1 MKKFISLII
10 CFIML
15 IALIGCAR
23 SNTNK
28 LGLNT
33 DGVKSASVSSLPS
46 VRKGYIFDGE
56 KAEKLVNY
64 LTGLDLKSKFS
75 ENPDEYDGMTWV
87 ITIEYENG
95 DTAVVDHFGNTFVK
109 NGDGQW
115 FKMNYKQAEQLDTL
129 LGELSK

>member
-1 MKKFISLII
+1 MKKIVSLFI

-33 DGVKSASVSSLPS
+33 DGVKSASVSSLPE
-46 VRKGYIFDGE
+46 GYNYFFDGE

-115 FKMNYKQAEQLDTL
+115 LKMKYEQANQLDAL
-129 LGELSK
+129 LAELSK

>member
-1 MKKFISLII
+1 MKKIVSLFI

-15 IALIGCAR
+15 LALVGCAR
-23 SNTNK
+23 SNANK
-28 LGLNT
+28 LGLKS
-33 DGVKSASVSSLPS
+33 DGVKSVSLSSLPE
-46 VRKGYIFDGE
+46 GYSYFFDGE

-95 DTAVVDHFGNTFVK
+95 DTAVVDHFGNMFVK

-115 FKMNYKQAEQLDTL
+115 LKMNYEQAEQLDTL
-129 LGELSK
+129 LEKLSR

>member
-1 MKKFISLII
+1 MKKIVSLFICI
-10 CFIML
+10 IML
-15 IALIGCAR
+15 LALVGCAR
-23 SNTNK
+23 SSTNK

-33 DGVKSASVSSLPS
+33 DGVKSVMVSSLPS
-46 VRKGYIFDGE
+46 VRKGYLFDGE

-64 LTGLDLKSKFS
+64 LTGLDLKSNFS

-115 FKMNYKQAEQLDTL
+115 LKMKYEQAEQLDSL